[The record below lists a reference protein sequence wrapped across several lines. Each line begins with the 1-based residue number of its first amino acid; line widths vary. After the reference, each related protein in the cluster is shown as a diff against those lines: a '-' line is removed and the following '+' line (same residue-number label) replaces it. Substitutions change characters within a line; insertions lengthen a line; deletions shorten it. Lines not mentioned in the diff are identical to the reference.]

1 MKELTLSQIAAWCGA
16 DVPKG
21 CGETRITGVESD
33 SRAIAP
39 GNLFIALKGE
49 RVDGHCFIPDVFEKG
64 ALAVLSEAALDHP
77 AGPYILVDSTTEAR
91 ASGEKTEETDSEADN
106 KNDIDNI

>member
-39 GNLFIALKGE
+39 GICSL
-49 RVDGHCFIPDVFEKG
+49 R
-64 ALAVLSEAALDHP
+64 
-77 AGPYILVDSTTEAR
+77 
-91 ASGEKTEETDSEADN
+91 
-106 KNDIDNI
+106 